1 MRSSPFNLRAA
12 LAAALVAG
20 LSAMPSVAPPQH
32 GVRQSNEPRR
42 RRSGNRYP
50 EQSSR
55 QALRGMRRAQ
65 GGPGLVLV
73 RGEYVPASQVL

>member
-1 MRSSPFNLRAA
+1 LRAA
-12 LAAALVAG
+12 LAAALLAG
-20 LSAMPSVAPPQH
+20 LSAVPSHAAAAPALRMPSVRKPSKH
-32 GVRQSNEPRR
+32 
-42 RRSGNRYP
+42 YP

-73 RGEYVPASQVL
+73 RGKYAPAPQVL